1 MKSIIIVLI
10 LLLSNQAIAMDVQE
24 TRAIEDAFKK
34 AGVEGTFVLYD
45 VQEKTHTGYNSSRAA
60 KRFIPASTFKIAN
73 SLIGLSVGAVKN
85 VDDIL
90 PYGGKPQYLDI
101 WEHDMSLRAA
111 IKISNYP
118 IYQELARRIG
128 LKDMQ
133 ENIDNLNYGNKTIGN
148 FLDNFWVEGPLKI
161 SALEQVQFLSRL
173 TLNTLPYSAIVQQQ
187 VRDIL
192 ELERTDKGIL
202 YAKTGWTTTPDPG
215 IGWWVGWVK
224 REDRIYCFALNI
236 DIKSRDDLKKR
247 MELGKVSLKI
257 LGIL

>member
-73 SLIGLSVGAVKN
+73 SLIGLSVGAVKD

-90 PYGGKPQYLDI
+90 LYGGKPQYLAI

-111 IKISNYP
+111 IKISNVP
-118 IYQELARRIG
+118 IYQELARRTG

-133 ENIDNLNYGNKTIGN
+133 ENIDKLNYGNKTIGN
-148 FLDNFWVEGPLKI
+148 IVDKFWLRGRINLCNCCCCSLRLQCVVVKE
-161 SALEQVQFLSRL
+161 SAS
-173 TLNTLPYSAIVQQQ
+173 
-187 VRDIL
+187 
-192 ELERTDKGIL
+192 
-202 YAKTGWTTTPDPG
+202 
-215 IGWWVGWVK
+215 
-224 REDRIYCFALNI
+224 
-236 DIKSRDDLKKR
+236 
-247 MELGKVSLKI
+247 
-257 LGIL
+257 